1 MSNPYGLGLGQEE
14 NRLAAYQPGW
24 PEAFAKEAA
33 RIKAALGD
41 RVLAIEHYGST
52 SIPGLPAK
60 PIIDLLIG
68 VKDLDEVATIAPLM
82 FALGYDD
89 HTRNVVPGH
98 YIMGLGEARTH
109 HAHFVAFQ
117 SEQWWPP
124 LNFRDRLRADPALRD
139 EYQALKSRLV
149 IEHPNDRAAY
159 TEAKSAFVE
168 SVLAQAA

>member
-1 MSNPYGLGLGQEE
+1 MGRE

-24 PEAFAKEAA
+24 PEAFAQEAA
-33 RIKAALGD
+33 RIRAALGD

-68 VKDLDEVATIAPLM
+68 VRDLGEVKDIAPIM

-98 YIMGLGEARTH
+98 YIMGLGEQRTH
-109 HAHFVAFQ
+109 HAHFVAFE
-117 SEQWWPP
+117 SDHWWPP
-124 LNFRDRLRADPALRD
+124 LNFRDRLRADTKLRD
-139 EYQALKSRLV
+139 EYEALKRRLV
-149 IEHPNDRAAY
+149 IDYPNDRASY
-159 TEAKSAFVE
+159 TAAKSAFVE
-168 SVLAQAA
+168 RVLAQAA

>member
-24 PEAFAKEAA
+24 AEAFAQEAA
-33 RIKAALGD
+33 RIRATLGP

-68 VKDLDEVATIAPLM
+68 VRDLGEVADIAPAM

-98 YIMGLGEARTH
+98 YIMGLGEQRTH
-109 HAHFVAFQ
+109 HAHFVAFE
-117 SEQWWPP
+117 SEHWWPP
-124 LNFRDRLRADPALRD
+124 LAFRDRLRADPALRD
-139 EYQALKSRLV
+139 EYEALKRRLV
-149 IEHPNDRAAY
+149 IEHPHDRAAY

-168 SVLAQAA
+168 RVLHDPA